1 MPYNSPQSQR
11 KHVKKNIFDYV
22 RWSMEE
28 AMHDEDNVNKYY
40 NRFLDL
46 AKPLLN
52 SHWLDNEECNTLFWY
67 GFHLEN
73 HTMILGWFHPKHIS
87 KNQHF
92 LFHLI
97 QSYYILFL
105 LFWG

>member
-1 MPYNSPQSQR
+1 MI
-11 KHVKKNIFDYV
+11 KKKNKKTPYL
-22 RWSMEE
+22 ET
-28 AMHDEDNVNKYY
+28 
-40 NRFLDL
+40 
-46 AKPLLN
+46 KPIVQT
-52 SHWLDNEECNTLFWY
+52 S
-67 GFHLEN
+67 
-73 HTMILGWFHPKHIS
+73 PVHIS